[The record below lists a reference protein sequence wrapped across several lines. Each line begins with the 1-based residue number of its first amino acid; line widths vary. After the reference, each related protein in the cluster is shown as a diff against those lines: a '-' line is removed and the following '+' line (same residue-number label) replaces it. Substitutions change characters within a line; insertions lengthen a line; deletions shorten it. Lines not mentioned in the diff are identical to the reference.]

1 MCTSCRSPP
10 AALMSIL
17 SATEELLENIL
28 GGVQVG
34 EFAVV
39 QALSM
44 EHCCILGYLLSWK
57 LLFTFFK
64 ASSSHVS
71 KLSVIMLWKA
81 VSHCLILSDAL
92 LTETFLNGLSDV
104 HFIVTEILSHN
115 VTAFISPALSDPE

>member
-1 MCTSCRSPP
+1 MFFFWGGGAPDFMISRWLAVCTSFRSPP

-39 QALSM
+39 QPLSM
-44 EHCCILGYLLSWK
+44 EHCFILGYLLAWK

-71 KLSVIMLWKA
+71 KKKS
-81 VSHCLILSDAL
+81 
-92 LTETFLNGLSDV
+92 
-104 HFIVTEILSHN
+104 
-115 VTAFISPALSDPE
+115 